1 MGQRE
6 RIYFAIKIKIQSRA
20 MINSDYLLQKLP
32 PFTNSSL
39 LIENKQSV
47 HDIINEVLEAHKI
60 FENDYNNIAA
70 DFWAGSPAETA
81 KVLFKFLKDNVRY
94 KIEGEDY
101 QTTKSPAAILAMK
114 QGDCKHYA
122 GFIGGILAACSRLA
136 GQPIN
141 WKYRFAAY
149 NGGTL
154 PEHVFIVLNDQGRE
168 IWIDPV
174 LKTFNE
180 RLQPTRITDKK
191 IKEDMALMRLSGIE
205 EFTETATPN
214 YPISAMIDATVP
226 GSEMYNAL
234 QLLLKH
240 GVMDANAK
248 VNDFNLA
255 EYQTTNPALFN
266 QLLSAR
272 QLVQGAALNGFL
284 SDVWRG
290 VKKITLAPARS
301 AYLSL
306 VAINAFGYATKH
318 KTALYNT
325 NGTFTPYKDKLKEL
339 WQDKFGGDFSSLIN
353 TIEKGATHRAVM
365 GEVITFAAWI
375 AAAGVII
382 AAITPILKDG
392 LKTSN
397 QAAAEMLY
405 NNIDPAT
412 GQPYG
417 TPTTTSGGIM
427 ETIKQNPLLIAGGL
441 AAIYFFTKKKTA

>member
-1 MGQRE
+1 
-6 RIYFAIKIKIQSRA
+6 
-20 MINSDYLLQKLP
+20 
-32 PFTNSSL
+32 
-39 LIENKQSV
+39 
-47 HDIINEVLEAHKI
+47 
-60 FENDYNNIAA
+60 
-70 DFWAGSPAETA
+70 
-81 KVLFKFLKDNVRY
+81 
-94 KIEGEDY
+94 
-101 QTTKSPAAILAMK
+101 MK

-122 GFIGGILAACSRLA
+122 GFIGGILAACSRIT

-180 RLQPTRITDKK
+180 RLQPTRVTDKK

-205 EFTETATPN
+205 EFTEAATPN

-290 VKKITLAPARS
+290 VKKITMAPMRG

-325 NGTFTPYKDKLKEL
+325 DGTFTPYKDKLKEL
-339 WQDKFGGDFSSLIN
+339 WQDKFGGDFTQLIN
-353 TIEKGATHRAVM
+353 AINSGATHQAIMGNPAVA
-365 GEVITFAAWI
+365 VPAWV
-375 AAAGVII
+375 AAATALI
-382 AAITPILKDG
+382 AAIAPILQSA
-392 LKTSN
+392 LRSSN

-417 TPTTTSGGIM
+417 TPTTTGGGIM
-427 ETIKQNPLLIAGGL
+427 EAIKQNPLIIAGGL
-441 AAIYFFTKKKTA
+441 AVVYFFTRKKKIA